1 MDIKTIR
8 KMNVRLLEREI
19 GSLSALARLA
29 STSQS
34 YLSQCVGPG
43 AFRSIGDEMARR
55 LEHAMKKPHGWLDQS
70 HMEEGQISRARQ
82 VYEKL
87 LQISPAKLNAI
98 AELLDM
104 KGDAVEDIQHLT
116 SDGSSS
122 HETKGRVI
130 TLEDDATHKKTTKQ
144 QRGQSKPGGH
154 HG

>member
-29 STSQS
+29 NTSQS

-55 LEHAMKKPHGWLDQS
+55 LEHAMKKPNGWLDQS
-70 HMEEGQISRARQ
+70 HMEEGDLLLARQ
-82 VYEKL
+82 LYEKL
-87 LQISPAKLNAI
+87 LQTSTAKKLAI

-104 KGDAVEDIQHLT
+104 KVMEGIEHLNQDGTPSAV
-116 SDGSSS
+116 S
-122 HETKGRVI
+122 KGRVI
-130 TLEDDATHKKTTKQ
+130 TLEDTNATHKKTK
-144 QRGQSKPGGH
+144 RGQ
-154 HG
+154 